1 MPNTL
6 EQLIALEQIKQ
17 LKYRY
22 FRTLDCNEWEDFGQ
36 TLTEDCIGDYSSGA
50 LHFEGRDAIV
60 EFMTNNMSSDQF
72 LSMHTGHHPEITF
85 HSNESASGIWYLQDM
100 IVFLAGSRRLYGSA
114 IYKDDYVKVD
124 GQWLISK
131 TGYERI
137 FECIEPINEE
147 HQVLQNR
154 FTKPSS

>member
-1 MPNTL
+1 MPNTI

-22 FRTLDCNEWEDFGQ
+22 FRTLDCNQWQKFGA
-36 TLTEDCIGDYSSGA
+36 TLTEGCVGNYSSGK

-60 EFMTNNMSSDQF
+60 EFMKANMSSDQF

-85 HSNESASGIWYLQDM
+85 IDDNRATGIWYLQDM
-100 IVFLAGSRRLYGSA
+100 ILMLPGKKRLFGTGIYQDEYEKTDGS
-114 IYKDDYVKVD
+114 
-124 GQWLISK
+124 WLISK

-137 FECIEPINEE
+137 FECIEGLDEE
-147 HQVLQNR
+147 IHVLQNR
-154 FTKPSS
+154 FVKS